1 MLSTKTSAYLELIRP
16 VNFLITFFT
25 GIVAVIICLNE
36 NFSTKIAFFVG
47 LSAAFTAV
55 AGNIIN
61 DIFDIEIDKVN
72 RPDRPLPSG
81 KLSNKG
87 ALVLYFIYLLLSLIL
102 SWFINLPAFI
112 IVAVTNYL
120 LYLYSEYLK
129 RIPLVG
135 NILVALLTGLVFIYG
150 GVAVEKTSA
159 AIIPAIF
166 AFLVNLIREIIK
178 DMQDVEG
185 DKKVGYK
192 TFPIKFGFNKSIQLI
207 LILSIVLILATCYPY
222 ITQVYRIEY
231 FIIVMVIV
239 NPVIVYSTKSLFED
253 RSNKNLKKISNLLKL
268 SMVLGLIAI
277 YFG

>member
-1 MLSTKTSAYLELIRP
+1 MTEKLTSFLKITRP
-16 VNFLITFFT
+16 FNLLITFISV
-25 GIVAVIICLNE
+25 IVAAIICQIE
-36 NFSTKIAFFVG
+36 KILLIDVFAAA
-47 LSAAFTAV
+47 LSASIVMA

-81 KLSNKG
+81 KLSYKG
-87 ALVLYFIYLLLSLIL
+87 ALALYFIYLLLSLIL

-112 IVAVTNYL
+112 IVVVTNFL
-120 LYLYSEYLK
+120 LYLYSKYLK

-135 NILVALLTGLVFIYG
+135 NILVAFFTGLVFIYG
-150 GVAVEKTSA
+150 GVAVGNPSA
-159 AIIPAIF
+159 AIIPATF
-166 AFLVNLIREIIK
+166 AFLINLIREIVK
-178 DMQDVEG
+178 DMQDVPG
-185 DKKVGYK
+185 DEKTGLQ
-192 TFPIKFGFNKSIQLI
+192 TFPIKFGFYKSIQLI

-253 RSNKNLKKISNLLKL
+253 HSNKNLDKISNLLKL
-268 SMVLGLIAI
+268 NMVLGLIAI